1 MKQLSRIL
9 PTYTS
14 DLSGVCS
21 ALYELGGMVVM
32 HDASGCNSSYTTFD
46 EPRWYDMDS
55 MIYGSGLDETDAML
69 GNDERLIGDIVNAA
83 AEMQPRF
90 IAVTGGPVPMMI
102 GTDFTGIAQVV
113 EKRTGIP
120 VFGLFTNGMNFY
132 TYGAGLAFEALARHF
147 LKKDK
152 TVGTRNRA
160 GKTSINIIGAT
171 PLDFSVKENV
181 PALKQSFIKH
191 GYTIVSVWAMGS
203 DFEDILSSASADVN
217 VVVSSCGLPAAK
229 YMRDTFGIPYVVGIP
244 VGDGASDELF
254 SLIDEAAED
263 KENRILRQ
271 YSGNMKD
278 ISYKKKQT
286 TKIGDNAKVL
296 IIGEQVY
303 ANSLRFCLSAD
314 YGLDVRTLC
323 PLDPD
328 LSLLIPGDLTCGAE
342 EDIENALADFD
353 IIVADPL
360 YKYVL
365 PPGKK
370 YFVDMPHEA
379 FSGRIYRKESP
390 CIIGKAIYDHIKKFL

>member
-120 VFGLFTNGMNFY
+120 VFGLFSNGMNFY
-132 TYGAGLAFEALARHF
+132 TYGAGLAFEALSRHF

-271 YSGNMKD
+271 YSRNMKD
-278 ISYKKKQT
+278 
-286 TKIGDNAKVL
+286 
-296 IIGEQVY
+296 
-303 ANSLRFCLSAD
+303 LS
-314 YGLDVRTLC
+314 
-323 PLDPD
+323 
-328 LSLLIPGDLTCGAE
+328 
-342 EDIENALADFD
+342 
-353 IIVADPL
+353 
-360 YKYVL
+360 
-365 PPGKK
+365 
-370 YFVDMPHEA
+370 
-379 FSGRIYRKESP
+379 
-390 CIIGKAIYDHIKKFL
+390 